1 MQDFNVESRSVL
13 HMTAQ
18 IRAKQLAIRDAQN
31 REQNAIV
38 KTWEENGVDTSD
50 EAVSNRII
58 NSLEFFYNTS
68 KALSDY
74 LKTQDINNVGYP
86 ITFNKTALQLK
97 MALNY
102 AKQQED
108 NLIDQIIKGK
118 FYNGLSNDINS
129 QELPVLQ
136 SNNMLSFWGNE
147 NSSVSSVLLASIA
160 RILDIEFVPLVGAA
174 TNYKFYNPEYTLP
187 QELIPE
193 DYYFASKEGMLL
205 FGDYQ
210 YGGHRAFEE
219 QLVFGPEDCSS
230 SVGKAT
236 YLSNQQTRSIT
247 TTQMKENYS
256 KYNYKLITLLKDIVE
271 QKQLELI
278 EPGDLYVYKNHCAII
293 ATKPD
298 NKAEVTTLQFS
309 RNIDRVENKVSGGGI
324 CNYNLIDKAQ
334 EEPVNP
340 IYILRKNLEPLPS
353 QSSLK
358 YFLST
363 IDEGYLNLY
372 PDGPSENVVGDCRM
386 FFETQE

>member
-1 MQDFNVESRSVL
+1 MQDFNIESRSVL

-31 REQNAIV
+31 REQEAIV
-38 KTWEENGVDTSD
+38 KTWEENGIDKSD
-50 EAVSNRII
+50 ETVSNDIV
-58 NSLEFFYNTS
+58 NSLETFYNIS
-68 KALSDY
+68 KSLNDY
-74 LKTQDINNVGYP
+74 LKTQGINDIGYP
-86 ITFNKTALQLK
+86 IKFNKTDLQLK

-136 SNNMLSFWGNE
+136 SDNMLSFWGNE
-147 NSSVSSVLLASIA
+147 NSSVSSVLLASVA
-160 RILDIEFVPLVGAA
+160 QILNIEPVPLVGAA
-174 TNYKFYNPEYTLP
+174 TNYKLHNPEYTLP

-193 DYYFASKEGMLL
+193 DYRFASQKGMLV

-210 YGGHRAFEE
+210 YGGHRTFEE

-236 YLSNQQTRSIT
+236 YLSNEQIKSIT

-256 KYNYKLITLLKDIVE
+256 KYDYKLITLLKDIVE
-271 QKQLELI
+271 PKQLELI
-278 EPGDLYVYKNHCAII
+278 EAGDIYVYKGHCAVI

-298 NKAEVTTLQFS
+298 NKAEITTLEFS
-309 RNIDRVENKVSGGGI
+309 RNIDRAENKISGGGI
-324 CNYNLIDKAQ
+324 YNYSLIDKAQ
-334 EEPVNP
+334 EEPLNP
-340 IYILRKNLEPLPS
+340 IYILRKNLEPLPL

-358 YFLST
+358 YFLSA
-363 IDEGYLNLY
+363 IDEKYLNLY
-372 PDGPSENVVGDCRM
+372 PEGPNEDVVGDCRI